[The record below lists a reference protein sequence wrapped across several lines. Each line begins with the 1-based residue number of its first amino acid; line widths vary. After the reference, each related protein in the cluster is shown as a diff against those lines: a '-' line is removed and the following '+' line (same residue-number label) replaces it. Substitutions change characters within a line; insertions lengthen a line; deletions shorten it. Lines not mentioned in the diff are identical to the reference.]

1 MLAFDS
7 EDRLKL
13 HQIKNHPWMKGKIAS
28 KAEICDQMQL
38 RYNSKKTSENNSQN
52 KTNSSIHSENS
63 NSDS

>member
-38 RYNSKKTSENNSQN
+38 RYNSKKTSENNS
-52 KTNSSIHSENS
+52 
-63 NSDS
+63 